1 MAKYLVFKNGATE
14 EFTDE
19 STITNLFCVVNSYA
33 TIDAMQANFTTEN
46 MVGATFDGEPIE
58 NIVPVTTVATNQFGS
73 EDTIVVNFQ
82 NRYKTDV
89 ELLQEQMTEAQEA
102 IADLAEMI
110 GG

>member
-33 TIDAMQANFTTEN
+33 AIDAMQANFTTEN
-46 MVGATFDGEPIE
+46 MVGATFDGIPIE
-58 NIVPVTTVATNQFGS
+58 NIVPVTTIATNQFGQ
-73 EDTIVVNFQ
+73 ENTIVVNFQ

-89 ELLQEQMTEAQEA
+89 EILQEQMIEVQEA
-102 IADLAEMI
+102 LVELAE
-110 GG
+110 G